1 MRRVVSK
8 AGRVGGRVW
17 EEKWKT
23 VRALRGWEW
32 EEWRW
37 VRMDSMRG
45 EERRG
50 GTEVEAEEGV
60 EGRVGEGVVGDEFG
74 DLGGGDGWWR
84 WRWGGGLDGGEVGM
98 VWDPFWQ
105 PSSAHLRKDYY
116 SNICPD
122 VESLVRAAV
131 QQKIQ
136 QSTITAPGTLRL
148 FFHDC
153 FVRGCDASVMLV
165 SPKNK
170 SSSDERHNSDDL
182 SLAGDAFDTIVKAK
196 VAVDAD
202 RRCTN
207 KVSYADIMALAARDV
222 VSLTGGPSYAVELGR
237 LDGRIS
243 TRAGVRHRLPHPDF
257 DLNRL
262 NAMGAPLGFAH
273 CNRFT
278 RRIRE
283 FSKTRRVDPTL
294 NPSYAAQLLQTCHP
308 NVDPRVSV
316 TLDPETP
323 HAFDNAYYRNLQKG
337 MGLLT
342 SDQVLFNDPRAR
354 PTVNHFASNTT
365 AFKEAFVSAMTKLGR
380 VGVKTGGEGE
390 VRRDCNKIN

>member
-1 MRRVVSK
+1 MK
-8 AGRVGGRVW
+8 H
-17 EEKWKT
+17 
-23 VRALRGWEW
+23 
-32 EEWRW
+32 
-37 VRMDSMRG
+37 
-45 EERRG
+45 
-50 GTEVEAEEGV
+50 
-60 EGRVGEGVVGDEFG
+60 FQ
-74 DLGGGDGWWR
+74 
-84 WRWGGGLDGGEVGM
+84 
-98 VWDPFWQ
+98 PFLSAILLSLLIFPR

-116 SNICPD
+116 GNICPD

-153 FVRGCDASVMLV
+153 FIKGCDASVMLV

-196 VAVDAD
+196 AAVDAD

-207 KVSYADIMALAARDV
+207 KVSCADIMALAARDV

-257 DLNRL
+257 NLNRL
-262 NAMGAPLGFAH
+262 NAMFASHGLTQTDMIALSGAHTLGFAH

-278 RRIRE
+278 RRIRK

-323 HAFDNAYYRNLQKG
+323 HMFDNAYYRNLQKG

-354 PTVNHFASNTT
+354 PTVNLFASNAT

-380 VGVKTGGEGE
+380 VGIKTGGKGE
-390 VRRDCNKIN
+390 IRRDCNKIN